1 MTAEIRE
8 NGVRRAPLIF
18 MGCIS
23 ELFQLLGNAV
33 LEQTVRALLTK

>member
-1 MTAEIRE
+1 MEKTMAVE
-8 NGVRRAPLIF
+8 NQEVM

-23 ELFQLLGNAV
+23 ESFHLLGNAV